1 MRLPLS
7 QNPTWRYA
15 IFGAMN
21 LSQGLLC
28 GLVFTSYFFLLTDLK
43 LTPVQVGAAVAW
55 ARLPW
60 ALKLLWG
67 PILDRYVGGAQGRRR
82 PFILAGQFLLG
93 AFVLALAVV
102 PKDAEWLGVI
112 ATLVFLASAS
122 ATLQN
127 VALNGLCVDL
137 VAQNQ
142 LGRTNA
148 VIWAT
153 KSVGVAIGG
162 GALYAGTAYLPWSV
176 LLTAL
181 ALVIWALTVVPLMV
195 RERAPGEVSEHGSRR
210 LELAELR
217 RTFVIPRVWMAL
229 LAAFLIPLG
238 YGLLSTPYQFLLRDH
253 LQWSKEAIGFLT
265 GVLDPLVGVAGS
277 LTGGFLTDRFGARR
291 ILVFA
296 SFGMAV
302 TMAALALCPDAWS
315 SQGAMFTWY
324 GVHFIVQYLFGA
336 GMLAFFMSLSNPAI
350 GATHI
355 GIYFSLN
362 NLCYTFCDW
371 GGGSLLTRL
380 SAELSGSTV
389 PTIDGY
395 VYTFALCAVIQV
407 VVMVPLIWCDPQR
420 IRARFLALPKGGP
433 A

>member
-1 MRLPLS
+1 VRAPLS
-7 QNPTWRYA
+7 RSATWRYLT
-15 IFGAMN
+15 FGAMN

-28 GLVFTSYFFLLTDLK
+28 GLAFTAYFFLLTDLK
-43 LTPVQVGAAVAW
+43 LTPEQVGAAVAW

-67 PILDRYVGGAQGRRR
+67 PLIDRYLGGVQGRRR

-93 AFVLALAVV
+93 GFVLALAAV
-102 PKDAEWLGVI
+102 PKEVEWLGVI
-112 ATLVFLASAS
+112 ATLVFLANAS

-162 GALYAGTAYLPWSV
+162 GALYAATAYLPWSV
-176 LLTAL
+176 LLVAL
-181 ALVIWALTVVPLMV
+181 ALVIWALTIIPLLV
-195 RERAPGEVSEHGSRR
+195 RERAQGEIPEHGMRR
-210 LELAELR
+210 LELGELK
-217 RTFVIPRVWMAL
+217 RTFSIPWVWLAL
-229 LAAFLIPLG
+229 VAAVLLPLG
-238 YGLLSTPYQFLLRDH
+238 YGLLATPYQFLLRDELH
-253 LQWSKEAIGFLT
+253 WSKETIGFLT

-291 ILVFA
+291 ILA
-296 SFGMAV
+296 SASLGMAL
-302 TMAALALCPDAWS
+302 TMGTLALCPDCWQ
-315 SQGAMFTWY
+315 SQWFMFSWY

-355 GIYFSLN
+355 GIYFALN

-371 GGGSLLTRL
+371 GGGKLL
-380 SAELSGSTV
+380 SE
-389 PTIDGY
+389 IGY
-395 VYTFALCAVIQV
+395 VSTFTVCAVVQV
-407 VVMVPLIWCDPQR
+407 VVLVPLIWCDPQR
-420 IRARFLALPKGGP
+420 VRSAFRLPVTGP
-433 A
+433 SS